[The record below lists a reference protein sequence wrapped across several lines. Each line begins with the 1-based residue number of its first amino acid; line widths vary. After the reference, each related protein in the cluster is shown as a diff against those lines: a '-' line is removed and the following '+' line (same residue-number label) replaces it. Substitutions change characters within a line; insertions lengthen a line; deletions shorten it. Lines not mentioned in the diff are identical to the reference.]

1 MIMTVL
7 FVCASWREIGL
18 GHLKRCLSLANYS
31 KDKGMKPALLVLGEE
46 GTNNIIRK
54 TSIEYKLVPY
64 RGIIEFDNMTS
75 HLSEKKYDLI
85 VFDMSFPDL
94 FDQKPKRLNSLLKSL
109 KLSSS
114 CLMAIDG
121 LGRYSLL
128 QQEMISD
135 IDILVTPYICRLKQS
150 KSNSLIHLHGSQYA
164 LLSDE
169 YANLPLRRVAS
180 VASNLLITCGG
191 SDPTETTLLAIKAA
205 SRIKKALDIRVVI
218 GPLFSKSLEMRVRG
232 INKIDHFCELVQKPN
247 SLREHILWCDI
258 AISAS
263 GLTKYELAATSTPSI
278 IFSIDSYH
286 DDVNSIFAN
295 AKTSINLGNN
305 PSENSFKEAL
315 YILINDKSLRLKLAQ
330 AGRNLIDLKGPSR
343 LFEAALSFI
352 EQSRKR

>member
-1 MIMTVL
+1 MKI
-7 FVCASWREIGL
+7 REE
-18 GHLKRCLSLANYS
+18 
-31 KDKGMKPALLVLGEE
+31 V
-46 GTNNIIRK
+46 
-54 TSIEYKLVPY
+54 
-64 RGIIEFDNMTS
+64 
-75 HLSEKKYDLI
+75 
-85 VFDMSFPDL
+85 
-94 FDQKPKRLNSLLKSL
+94 
-109 KLSSS
+109 
-114 CLMAIDG
+114 
-121 LGRYSLL
+121 
-128 QQEMISD
+128 
-135 IDILVTPYICRLKQS
+135 
-150 KSNSLIHLHGSQYA
+150 
-164 LLSDE
+164 
-169 YANLPLRRVAS
+169 
-180 VASNLLITCGG
+180 
-191 SDPTETTLLAIKAA
+191 
-205 SRIKKALDIRVVI
+205 
-218 GPLFSKSLEMRVRG
+218 
-232 INKIDHFCELVQKPN
+232 NKIDHFCELVQKPN